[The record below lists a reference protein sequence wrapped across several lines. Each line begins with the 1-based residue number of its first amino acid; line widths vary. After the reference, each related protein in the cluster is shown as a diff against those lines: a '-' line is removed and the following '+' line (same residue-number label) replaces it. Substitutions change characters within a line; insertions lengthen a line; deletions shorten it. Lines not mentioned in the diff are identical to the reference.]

1 MNRAQGAVA
10 ALTCLA
16 AVCLVGCGSDFD
28 DRGRIPN
35 RAPVVTKD
43 SLSWNPPGV
52 KVRLGVPYTYSV
64 RASDPDVGDV
74 IARYEWL
81 FVNLATGWSASR
93 VTAVPSLACTLDA
106 AYVAAEDGASVAT
119 VMIRAT
125 DNKGAVGQYEVFTIP
140 VAPSELDD
148 PDDPSEPR

>member
-1 MNRAQGAVA
+1 MNRALV

-16 AVCLVGCGSDFD
+16 AVCLGGCGSDFD

-43 SLSWNPPGV
+43 SLTWNPPGV

-74 IARYEWL
+74 IASYEWL

-93 VTAVPSLACTLDA
+93 VTPVPSLACMLDA
-106 AYVAAEDGASVAT
+106 ACVVTGDGASVAT
-119 VMIRAT
+119 VMVSAT
-125 DNKGAVGQYEVFTIP
+125 DDKGAVGQYEVFTIP
-140 VAPSELDD
+140 VAPSEPDGPDD
-148 PDDPSEPR
+148 PDEP